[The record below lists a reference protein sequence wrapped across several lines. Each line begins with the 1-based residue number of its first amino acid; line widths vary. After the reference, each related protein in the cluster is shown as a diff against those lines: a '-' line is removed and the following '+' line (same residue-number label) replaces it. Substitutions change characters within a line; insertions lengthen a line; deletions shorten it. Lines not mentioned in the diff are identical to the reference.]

1 MYTHYGLQGTQE
13 SKRSPDT
20 LQEPRIQIP
29 VFPGGSLQH
38 PVSSVTA
45 QAFHGCSLKCPEA
58 TRGSG
63 RASCHSWDGAGG
75 RRGLLHSPGEW
86 LTPGDMGPVL

>member
-29 VFPGGSLQH
+29 VFPGGSFSTQSALSQLG
-38 PVSSVTA
+38 PSMGAVSNAQRLPGAVAEPGVTVGTGQGA
-45 QAFHGCSLKCPEA
+45 DVGCSAAPA
-58 TRGSG
+58 SG
-63 RASCHSWDGAGG
+63 
-75 RRGLLHSPGEW
+75 
-86 LTPGDMGPVL
+86 